1 MEVSTLPGPA
11 APVPLRPPLRRSWRA
26 RLREWLRPTEW
37 SAHDPEATRIPRWVH
52 ILLWLWLL
60 LLDGLK
66 ISNLLSKLPRFP
78 LTVAEWQPLMP
89 RLVGLLLEDL
99 AAATLFYL
107 AWRWLVPSTL
117 GRGRVVQFVPLAA
130 LLVMPYIGLM
140 GWAVPQLL
148 PKNFNTTVHKVPPR
162 SAGAGKPAT
171 VTIEAGKPEKRVYPE
186 AIMQLLAAAII
197 GGFII
202 AGSSGIRITH
212 DYIQGQRNR
221 RELERQQLL
230 TELAMLKTQIN
241 PHFLFNT
248 LNNIYSLTS
257 RKSDKAPEAVLRLS
271 EIMRYLLYESSTDTV
286 PLSRELAHLRS
297 FLDLQR
303 LRLAASAQEAIVLEI
318 EGTNPDCAH
327 PIAPL
332 LLMPLVENAFKH
344 GDLTARPIAV
354 HIALHLAADG
364 LLRFSVL
371 NYVAP
376 ADAERELPRQPGG
389 VGLVNLRRRLELL
402 YPNRYA
408 LDVQTT
414 PEQHRVTLVLLP

>member
-1 MEVSTLPGPA
+1 METVSLPSAGAGA
-11 APVPLRPPLRRSWRA
+11 AATVAPNLGWRSRV
-26 RLREWLRPTEW
+26 RTWLRPTNW
-37 SAHDPEATRIPRWVH
+37 SATPEAARVPRWVH
-52 ILLWLWLL
+52 VVLWLWLL
-60 LLDGLK
+60 LIDGLK
-66 ISNLLSKLPRFP
+66 LSNNFSMLPRLP
-78 LTVAEWQPLMP
+78 ATAPEWQLQLPLLG
-89 RLVGLLLEDL
+89 RLLVED
-99 AAATLFYL
+99 ACAATLFYL
-107 AWRWLVPSTL
+107 TWRWLVPATL
-117 GRGRVVQFVPLAA
+117 GRARVMQYVLWAA
-130 LLVMPYIGLM
+130 LLVLPYA
-140 GWAVPQLL
+140 AVVSGVTVQTSRKGTQISAYRVTRPIPGSNNGRLE
-148 PKNFNTTVHKVPPR
+148 TTIVETAKVPSLTPGFWMR
-162 SAGAGKPAT
+162 LLGSCIVGTFIVGSASA
-171 VTIEAGKPEKRVYPE
+171 
-186 AIMQLLAAAII
+186 L
-197 GGFII
+197 
-202 AGSSGIRITH
+202 RITG
-212 DYIQGQRNR
+212 DYVRGQRNR

-318 EGTNPDCAH
+318 EGTDPDCAH

-332 LLMPLVENAFKH
+332 LLLPLVENAFKH
-344 GDLTARPIAV
+344 GDLTARPVAV
-354 HIALHLAADG
+354 HIALDLAADG

-371 NYVAP
+371 NYVTP